1 MDDLCEELARLAAMP
16 AALLRIEWRK
26 LFRTEV
32 PADFSRDLTLR
43 AIAYRLQEQGGG
55 GLAPSH
61 VRLLDRLA
69 QGGGDDAAR
78 QLKVGT
84 MLVREYQGER
94 HEVVVLPDGFHWHG
108 TTYAG
113 LSTIARAITGTTWNG
128 PRFFGLR
135 GKQGAKTLKQEV
147 PTAEVSPKPSR
158 RGRRSSVLASSG
170 SGATEQS
177 PAQPPSAEPLP

>member
-1 MDDLCEELARLAAMP
+1 MP

-26 LFRTEV
+26 LFRTEF

-43 AIAYRLQEQGGG
+43 AIAYRLQEQHLG
-55 GLAPSH
+55 GLTPSH

-69 QGGGDDAAR
+69 HGGGDVDAAR

-84 MLVREYQGER
+84 MLVREYQGEL
-94 HEVVVLPDGFHWHG
+94 HEVVVVPDGFHWRG

-135 GKQGAKTLKQEV
+135 GKHGAKTVEQEA
-147 PTAEVSPKPSR
+147 PTAEISPKPFR
-158 RGRRSSVLASSG
+158 PGRRSSVSPSSR
-170 SGATEQS
+170 SGATEQR
-177 PAQPPSAEPLP
+177 PAPPPSEKPLP

>member
-1 MDDLCEELARLAAMP
+1 MDDPREELARLAAMP

-32 PADFSRDLTLR
+32 PADFSRDLALR
-43 AIAYRLQEQGGG
+43 AIAYRLQEQRLG
-55 GLAPSH
+55 GLALSQ

-69 QGGGDDAAR
+69 EGGGDVAAR

-94 HEVVVLPDGFHWHG
+94 HEVVVVPDGFHWRG

-113 LSTIARAITGTTWNG
+113 LSTIARAITGTIWNG

-135 GKQGAKTLKQEV
+135 GKHGAKTVEQEA
-147 PTAEVSPKPSR
+147 PTAEISPKPIR
-158 RGRRSSVLASSG
+158 PGRRSSVLPSSR
-170 SGATEQS
+170 SGATEQR